1 MSKTEM
7 AQLHK
12 ISGRLRI
19 KPSPTQTQQQ
29 REQTHSRWIQIQ
41 LDIFERLVKSDDNE
55 NFFDDCIWLTN
66 KRQTLDI
73 LVPPAQAARFQLVQQ
88 QSLEQQAMKAGFT
101 QLRLSFVAPKVING
115 LVEMVEE
122 ENNGCF

>member
-1 MSKTEM
+1 M

-12 ISGRLRI
+12 TSGRLRI

-29 REQTHSRWIQIQ
+29 QREQTRSRWIQIQ
-41 LDIFERLVKSDDNE
+41 LDIFESLVNSDDNE
-55 NFFDDCIWLTN
+55 NFFDGCIWLTN
-66 KRQTLDI
+66 KRQILDI
-73 LVPPAQAARFQLVQQ
+73 LVPPAQAAQFQLVQQ

>member
-1 MSKTEM
+1 M

-101 QLRLSFVAPKVING
+101 QLRLSFVAPEVING

-122 ENNGCF
+122 EDNGCF